1 MLPQSQLRPGSWL
14 FYCPGSPD
22 WATDMSGGVKSAE
35 RRQTAGHSR
44 RAAFLVFALGVVM
57 YVIINIQRVAVP
69 GQIFNE
75 LQSDLGVS
83 ASAVANLG
91 ASFMYVYSAT
101 QLLTG
106 LLVDKYGGIRILA
119 GGSLLMGI
127 GAVMFPLAG
136 SLTTLTLSRIL
147 VGIGGGTIYLSVVKE
162 TERLYGHRFTT
173 TMGVV
178 IFLGYSGGIFA
189 TLPFSLCVG
198 WLGWRLS
205 MGLIGIAGLFALTGI
220 ALLWSQAPRP
230 PIVPA
235 RITPAAYWHAFT
247 NFNNLKVIF
256 SYTAMF
262 GIYYTILTVFG
273 KKFLVDIGGVSNSAA
288 ALCCT
293 VMVIFSAILNQVTGL
308 LSAYTGTARQPYI
321 RTMISFSL
329 AGVAL
334 VTAVLCL
341 AGGAPASGRLLM
353 LAFLVICLSSGFAPI
368 TNSLMRELNPPG
380 MTGVAVGVLN
390 FAAYAMVA
398 MMSNLAGLILD
409 LFAGRATVLADGSV
423 IYPLAAY
430 RLLFVIFLLIAIKA
444 FLVGRTLPETHS
456 QNICDG
462 KTVRFTLFKLITLK
476 LHT

>member
-1 MLPQSQLRPGSWL
+1 MPASPGKL
-14 FYCPGSPD
+14 AFFFPGTPNS
-22 WATDMSGGVKSAE
+22 ATDMSGGVQSAE
-35 RRQTAGHSR
+35 RRPAAGRSR

-83 ASAVANLG
+83 ASAVASLG

-106 LLVDKYGGIRILA
+106 LLVDKYGGIRVLA
-119 GGSLLMGI
+119 AGSLLMGL

-136 SLTTLTLSRIL
+136 SLATLTLSRIL

-178 IFLGYSGGIFA
+178 IFLGYSGGILA

-205 MGLIGIAGLFALTGI
+205 MGVIGVAGLLALTGI
-220 ALLWSQAPRP
+220 LLLWRQAPRP
-230 PIVPA
+230 PVVPA
-235 RITPAAYWHAFT
+235 RITPAVYWHAFT

-262 GIYYTILTVFG
+262 GIYYTILTVIG
-273 KKFLVDIGGVSNSAA
+273 KKFLVDIGGVSGGTAS
-288 ALCCT
+288 LCCT
-293 VMVIFSAILNQVTGL
+293 VMVIFSAILNQVTGI
-308 LSAYTGTARQPYI
+308 LSAYTGSARQPYI

-334 VTAVLCL
+334 ATAVLFL
-341 AGGAPASGRLLM
+341 GGGGRPVSGWWLM

-380 MTGVAVGVLN
+380 TTGVAVGVLN

-409 LFAGRATVLADGSV
+409 LFAGRATRLADGAV

-430 RLLFVIFLLIAIKA
+430 RILFVIFLLIAAKA
-444 FLVGRTLPETHS
+444 FFVGRSLPETHS
-456 QNICDG
+456 RNICNG
-462 KTVRFTLFKLITLK
+462 KVVRFNLFKLITLK